1 MKSETLEQ
9 AAQYYISTEYY
20 DTLKLYP
27 ISKHSFIDGA
37 KWQAEK
43 MYSEDELK
51 SAFKIGFNIGYGS
64 PVSELDLKQEHC
76 DKWFEQFKKK

>member
-9 AAQYYISTEYY
+9 AAQYYISTEYH

-37 KWQAEK
+37 KWQAEQ
-43 MYSEDELK
+43 SEHEISEAYQRGLNALIPLIENLQNEVTKLK
-51 SAFKIGFNIGYGS
+51 NN
-64 PVSELDLKQEHC
+64 LKKYH
-76 DKWFEQFKKK
+76 